1 MNNLHRELA
10 PISESAWASI
20 EEEARRTFTINLAGR
35 RVVDVQGPGGLTLA
49 AVGTGHLGGAE
60 AAGEGV
66 TARVR
71 GSQPLVELRAPF
83 TLDRQAIDDVERGA
97 QDSDWQPVKDA
108 ARKIAFAE
116 DRAVLEGYPAAGI
129 RGIRESSSNPR
140 LTLPAEAADYPDVVS
155 QAITSLREAG
165 VAGPYS
171 LLLSAA
177 AYTAVNET
185 SDDGYPI
192 RRHLDQLIDGEIVWA
207 PAVDGAFVVSARG
220 GDYQLALGQDLSIG
234 YLSHD
239 ATSVELYF
247 QESMTFL
254 VYTDEASVA
263 ISPASARG
271 GRR

>member
-1 MNNLHRELA
+1 MSTE
-10 PISESAWASI
+10 
-20 EEEARRTFTINLAGR
+20 
-35 RVVDVQGPGGLTLA
+35 PGGLSLA
-49 AVGTGHLGGAE
+49 AVGTGHLGESE

-66 TARVR
+66 TGRVR
-71 GSQPLVELRAPF
+71 GSMPLVELRAPF
-83 TLDRQAIDDVERGA
+83 TLDRHAIDDVERGA

-116 DRAVLEGYPAAGI
+116 DRAVLEGYAAAGI

-140 LTLPAEAADYPDVVS
+140 LTLPADVTDYPDVVS
-155 QAITSLREAG
+155 QAVTSLREAG
-165 VAGPYS
+165 VAGPYA

-177 AYTAVNET
+177 AYTAVNE
-185 SDDGYPI
+185 SSEDGYPI
-192 RRHLDQLIDGEIVWA
+192 RRRLDQVIDGEIVWA
-207 PAVDGAFVVSARG
+207 PAIDGAFVLSTRG

-263 ISPASARG
+263 IGAAARS
-271 GRR
+271 RR